1 MGRVLFVL
9 AVLAAALA
17 LAGCG
22 TDPPEAGFTA
32 TPTSGE
38 APLVVTFT
46 DASTNE
52 PTSWQWDFGDGGSST
67 EQSPT
72 HEYEEAGTYTV
83 TLTAANDAGS
93 DDAVQRDLVMVTPPP
108 NPVCTS
114 LENIVDALE
123 QFTDL
128 ELSADGI
135 EQARALVAEIRAELE
150 NLRAAAGGEYGDEI
164 AKIEAAYT
172 AVNAAIDAL
181 QEDPAQAVDEI
192 GTAAGN
198 VVAAL
203 TAAEAA
209 VAAGCS

>member
-38 APLVVTFT
+38 APLDVTFT

-192 GTAAGN
+192 GAAAGN